1 MYQIK
6 KTGIIVSVTIGLMTG
21 ALYAS
26 AKPDLKKALV
36 VKIEKNVSK
45 SFVQKI
51 QKKAKARKIL
61 LVVNPAFTCN
71 DAGFG
76 KKDIF
81 AQGTMYGKNR
91 KDGSLEVSGEGDFK
105 AYSYIRY
112 KKSKRECIETRYT
125 KAYDPD
131 RYGKES
137 YAVIMP

>member
-6 KTGIIVSVTIGLMTG
+6 KAGIAIAAIGLMTS
-21 ALYAS
+21 AMYAS
-26 AKPDLKKALV
+26 GKPDLQKALV

-45 SFVQKI
+45 HFVEKI
-51 QKKAKARKIL
+51 EKKAKAHKIL
-61 LVVNPAFTCN
+61 LVVNPKFSCK

-105 AYSYIRY
+105 AYSYVRY
-112 KKSKRECIETRYT
+112 KKNKRECIETRYT